1 MKPPNQTD
9 HEWRSPLVR
18 SPLRVRADTESPYRQ
33 RILGVLINFDR
44 FSSSALAHKLIEAFT
59 RFARGIEQANTLVNA
74 YAEAKKFFIFVC
86 EDSGYP
92 DDHIFTRDT
101 LRDFKIYLDTRKIS
115 ARIRQSILRIAC
127 CICNMLPDFETVFP
141 RDFDIY
147 GSDVE
152 IAAPKRHIRSLSEL
166 ANQQGWTDKQLLRL
180 FLDYCWDE
188 IEQSWSKFSQRAQL
202 AAIARPHLN
211 DSHYVTGW
219 GRSRGGPEDGRC
231 GQRDINQLWVTEC
244 LSIASNSSATIQ
256 EKRYYRDLAWL
267 LAYVED
273 YLDGIPE
280 HITHLHNL
288 PMLGRYETS
297 IARIGGVAEASAFF
311 FPTCRE
317 LSPFFAVFA
326 AAHVN
331 PMSIHGIR
339 VDHLRMSDDPAWAT
353 LGFNKPRAG
362 GEVVGP
368 TFPIGGRNAR
378 TIPRAFEKLKAYTEP
393 IRERLSANDPRRGA
407 LFLCRLRRVRG
418 DGFLDQATYEMLQVG
433 FTKLVERFWKSVG
446 AANVGVRPFSFSA
459 SNVRASAIVQAHQD
473 GGMDL
478 EQTRIL
484 TRHRG
489 SRTTTLYVDR
499 MDVRTGMVAEV
510 RKGMEALEQWVRTT
524 QLPVIRAEVAAVLE
538 ALQLPDTPEN
548 REAATAY
555 LKGDLGL
562 GHGMDCR
569 NPTKGP
575 PRFRDGNRCDY
586 LVGCWTCQQCI
597 IITTPL
603 NWARIR
609 GYLDHLIAHAP
620 TLKARNT
627 VRWRRLY
634 EPQLNLLEQVL
645 ADFPPEIERKGR
657 GLLPRL
663 KPLFPPLH

>member
-9 HEWRSPLVR
+9 REWRAPLVR
-18 SPLRVRADTESPYRQ
+18 SPLRVRADTGSPYRQ
-33 RILGVLINFDR
+33 RILGILINFER
-44 FSSSALAHKLIEAFT
+44 FSGSALALRLIEAFT
-59 RFARGIEQANTLVNA
+59 RFALGIDQVSTLVNA

-92 DDHIFTRDT
+92 TDYNFTRNT
-101 LRDFKIYLDTRKIS
+101 LRDFKIYLDKSNIPVR
-115 ARIRQSILRIAC
+115 RRQPTLRTAC
-127 CICNMLPDFETVFP
+127 CICNMLPHFETAFP

-147 GSDVE
+147 GSAGE
-152 IAAPKRHIRSLSEL
+152 IAAPKQHIRSLSEL
-166 ANQQGWTDKQLLRL
+166 ANQHGWTDKQLLRL
-180 FLDYCWDE
+180 FLDYCWVE
-188 IEQSWSKFSQRAQL
+188 IEQSWLKFSRRAQL
-202 AAIARPHLN
+202 AAIARPHLD

-219 GRSRGGPEDGRC
+219 GRGRGGPEDGRR
-231 GQRDINQLWVTEC
+231 GQRDINQPWVTEC
-244 LSIASNSSATIQ
+244 LHTVMKGSATFQ

-267 LAYVED
+267 LSYVED

-280 HITHLHNL
+280 HISHLHNL
-288 PMLGRYETS
+288 PMLGRYEAS
-297 IARIGGVAEASAFF
+297 MARIGGVAEASAFF

-317 LSPFFAVFA
+317 LSPFYAVFA

-331 PMSIHGIR
+331 PMSIHDIR

-353 LGFNKPRAG
+353 LGFDKPRAG

-393 IRERLSANDPRRGA
+393 IRERLSMNDPRRRA
-407 LFLCRLRRVRG
+407 LFLCRLRRVRR
-418 DGFLDQATYEMLQVG
+418 DGFLDQATYDMLQVE
-433 FTKLVERFWKSVG
+433 FTKLVERFWKYVG
-446 AANVGVRPFSFSA
+446 PDNMGVRPFYFSA

-484 TRHRG
+484 TRHR
-489 SRTTTLYVDR
+489 SRRTTTPYVDR
-499 MDVRTGMVAEV
+499 KDVRAGMVAEV

-524 QLPVIRAEVAAVLE
+524 QLPVIRAEVAAILE

-548 REAATAY
+548 REVAIAY
-555 LKGDLGL
+555 LEGDLGL

-569 NPTKGP
+569 DPTKGP
-575 PRFRDGNRCDY
+575 QRFRDGNRCDY

-620 TLKARNT
+620 TLKARNM
-627 VRWRRLY
+627 VRWRLLY

-645 ADFPPEIERKGR
+645 ADCPPEIERKGR
-657 GLLPRL
+657 GLLLRL